1 MGEAKPGVVL
11 GVMVNEAYRGW
22 SAPSWLHEVTCG
34 LLEAVDPRH
43 LRGLRAV
50 VLTNRL
56 ALTGERKRAKV
67 WWRSRKVRIVDSLGL
82 YHHATPCQGAWI
94 ELMADGVVAGAP
106 QWAWSFSIIR
116 DGLLAHTLYHEVG
129 HHIHAVHAPEHR
141 ERENVADE
149 WRDRLVRAMFRHR
162 HPVFARVM
170 AAVVAPVRWVQGFMH

>member
-50 VLTNRL
+50 VLTNHL

-82 YHHATPCQGAWI
+82 YHHATPRQGAWI

-129 HHIHAVHAPEHR
+129 HHIHDFGR
-141 ERENVADE
+141 CSSSCSSSTMC
-149 WRDRLVRAMFRHR
+149 LTFS
-162 HPVFARVM
+162 
-170 AAVVAPVRWVQGFMH
+170 GFFSSPPCFCTGHGSSRGSD